1 MPIREPIP
9 DLKRQV
15 GEELI
20 RVIAN
25 WNGIDLPIWLRTD
38 APRINDLKRGQ
49 LDRFSLETLLHY
61 AYLLRRTPKL
71 VFEDRERVL
80 PRRVRPVLPTDS
92 RSR

>member
-20 RVIAN
+20 RAIAS
-25 WNGIDLPIWLRTD
+25 WNGPDLAVWLLTD
-38 APRINDLKRGQ
+38 GARINDLKRGR

-61 AYLLRRTPKL
+61 AYRLRRAPKL
-71 VFEDRERVL
+71 IFEDRGRVF
-80 PRRVRPVLPTDS
+80 PRRVRPAPPS
-92 RSR
+92 R

>member
-9 DLKRQV
+9 NLKRQV

-20 RVIAN
+20 RVIAS
-25 WNGIDLPIWLRTD
+25 WNGPDLAAWLFTD

-61 AYLLRRTPKL
+61 VYMLRRTPKL
-71 VFEDRERVL
+71 IFEDRERIFPRRL
-80 PRRVRPVLPTDS
+80 PRWEPPES
-92 RSR
+92 